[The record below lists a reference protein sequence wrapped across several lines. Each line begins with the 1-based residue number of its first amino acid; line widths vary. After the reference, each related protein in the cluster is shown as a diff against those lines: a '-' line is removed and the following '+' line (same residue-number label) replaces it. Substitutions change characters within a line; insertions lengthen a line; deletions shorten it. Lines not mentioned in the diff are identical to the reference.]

1 MNVTI
6 HFSYVIVTYSFCSAA
21 RSYSSNQ
28 TGKLCLKTSLNY
40 FSNFCFLIL
49 KMSTNFSWR
58 YIPYYI
64 FKCVAHH
71 SVLLNNFCIWML
83 LTLHVLFCQSYIV
96 YLGSHSFGPNPSS
109 IDVESVTMSHYDILE
124 SYVGRYIEFN
134 PKFMKFSD
142 VKTNIFLCLWFF
154 FFMLMVVKSI

>member
-1 MNVTI
+1 
-6 HFSYVIVTYSFCSAA
+6 
-21 RSYSSNQ
+21 
-28 TGKLCLKTSLNY
+28 
-40 FSNFCFLIL
+40 
-49 KMSTNFSWR
+49 MSTNFSWR

-96 YLGSHSFGPNPSS
+96 YLGSHSFRPNPSS
-109 IDVESVTMSHYDILE
+109 IDVESVTMSHYDLLE

-134 PKFMKFSD
+134 PKFMKFFD

-154 FFMLMVVKSI
+154 FFYAYGGKININWLYIFFLRRSTEKAQEAIFYSYKRYINGFAAILNEDEAANVSSM